1 MRKLFV
7 VAMFLVLG
15 SVSLH
20 ALTPSCDIFH
30 KNHEGWQN
38 AKIGELSTDSVLQ
51 QYLRSSQA
59 VYEAWCEA
67 QPADS
72 AVRAQ
77 VVDTFVEAYR
87 AERFSEVFNV
97 EVRPAMGLEMLALIG
112 LTRELPEGL
121 QSDHRLREAWIQDCQ
136 DACFAGAAPNAQDA
150 RGQLTCGIQ
159 VRNDLMDNLK
169 PAPGVEAVKHMLWET
184 PIAVLN

>member
-1 MRKLFV
+1 MKKLYV
-7 VAMFLVLG
+7 LAMFLVLG

-30 KNHEGWQN
+30 KNQEGWQN
-38 AKIGELSTDSVLQ
+38 ANIGKVSTDSVLQ

-59 VYEAWCEA
+59 VYEAWCGT

-72 AVRAQ
+72 AVRSQA
-77 VVDTFVEAYR
+77 VDTFVEAYR
-87 AERFSEVFNV
+87 AERFSEVSNV
-97 EVRPAMGLEMLALIG
+97 EIRPAMGLEMLALIG
-112 LTRELPEGL
+112 LTRELPEGM
-121 QSDHRLREAWIQDCQ
+121 QSDHALREAWIQDCQ

-150 RGQLTCGIQ
+150 RWQLTCGMQ
-159 VRNDLMDNLK
+159 VRNDLMENLK

-184 PIAVLN
+184 PTSVLD